1 MVDLCDGSTY
11 VHALVGYVHGGD
23 AVGSGEEWWV
33 WGDGAGLFPDWGEW
47 VPPMGGAAAG
57 KGAVFTSAAA
67 SLLGGERAS
76 QLRADVKG
84 CSDRPI
90 NPGPALSGPLYIL
103 RRQEARFGPVSRAI
117 GPVKKLT

>member
-47 VPPMGGAAAG
+47 LPLMGRVAAG

-84 CSDRPI
+84 CLDRPV
-90 NPGPALSGPLYIL
+90 NPGPAL
-103 RRQEARFGPVSRAI
+103 RAGPVI
-117 GPVKKLT
+117 L